1 MTLIYYATLSQ
12 FLFGKF
18 IDTFAATFL
27 KNIIMEK
34 EENMTV
40 KEENTQKKSQQK
52 KNPEQKKETTKKA
65 STKTTK
71 TTRTRKNK
79 TQEELKKLKQETEE
93 LKDKY
98 LRLSAEFDNYRKRTL
113 NEKMELIKNASE
125 KILLELLPV
134 IDDFERALK
143 ANEAI
148 SDVETIKKGEKLIY
162 GKLIELIKKQGVEE
176 IEAVGQEM
184 NTDFHE
190 ALTKI
195 PAPNEQLKGKIVD
208 VVEKG
213 YKLND
218 KVLRFAK
225 VVIGE

>member
-1 MTLIYYATLSQ
+1 
-12 FLFGKF
+12 
-18 IDTFAATFL
+18 
-27 KNIIMEK
+27 MEK
-34 EENMTV
+34 EEKMTAG
-40 KEENTQKKSQQK
+40 KEDIQQESQDMQ
-52 KNPEQKKETTKKA
+52 NADGKKA
-65 STKTTK
+65 SAKRNSAKTKK

-79 TQEELKKLKQETEE
+79 TQEKLEQLQEEYDE
-93 LKDKY
+93 LKDRY

-134 IDDFERALK
+134 VDDFDRAIQ
-143 ANEAI
+143 ANEDI
-148 SDVETIKKGEKLIY
+148 TDIDTVKEGERLIY
-162 GKLIELIKKQGVEE
+162 GKLVDLIKKQGVTE
-176 IEAVGQEM
+176 IEAIGLEL
-184 NTDFHE
+184 NTDYHE

-195 PAPNEQLKGKIVD
+195 PAPDEKLKGKIVD

-213 YKLND
+213 YTLND

>member
-1 MTLIYYATLSQ
+1 
-12 FLFGKF
+12 
-18 IDTFAATFL
+18 
-27 KNIIMEK
+27 MEK

-40 KEENTQKKSQQK
+40 KEEDTQKKSQQEK
-52 KNPEQKKETTKKA
+52 KPEKKKGTAKKT
-65 STKTTK
+65 STKTNSTKAKK
-71 TTRTRKNK
+71 TTHTRKNK
-79 TQEELKKLKQETEE
+79 TQEELEQLKQASEE

-125 KILLELLPV
+125 KILIELLPV

-143 ANEAI
+143 ASENI
-148 SDVETIKKGEKLIY
+148 SDIDTVKDGEKLIY
-162 GKLIELIKKQGVEE
+162 GKLVELIKKQGVEE

-225 VVIGE
+225 VVVGE

>member
-1 MTLIYYATLSQ
+1 
-12 FLFGKF
+12 
-18 IDTFAATFL
+18 
-27 KNIIMEK
+27 MEK
-34 EENMTV
+34 EENMTIKGEPTQGKNQQE
-40 KEENTQKKSQQK
+40 KEPEKEKVTENKT
-52 KNPEQKKETTKKA
+52 
-65 STKTTK
+65 STKIKK
-71 TTRTRKNK
+71 TSRTRKNK
-79 TQEELKKLKQETEE
+79 TQEELEQLKQESEE

-125 KILLELLPV
+125 KILKELLPV

-143 ANEAI
+143 ANENI
-148 SDVETIKKGEKLIY
+148 SDIKTIKEGEKLIY
-162 GKLIELIKKQGVEE
+162 GKLVELIKKQGVEE
-176 IEAVGQEM
+176 IEALGQEM

-195 PAPNEQLKGKIVD
+195 PAPNEQLKNKIVD